1 MSRHVVDD
9 GGMSDTLEPF
19 TILGLAF
26 TKTRTVAGGAVVRA
40 GQTVTVEYTAGSTVP
55 RAACSTPLLE
65 RR

>member
-1 MSRHVVDD
+1 
-9 GGMSDTLEPF
+9 MSDTLEPF